1 MRLALLSEF
10 FKNILS
16 ILRKNKAFIL
26 NAYAIVV
33 CRFLFLLEPLVLIR
47 LGEMETRAIGHFFLP
62 FEIYFSEIDCG
73 IHPRPKRALD
83 LFYRNKKVGN
93 SIVLMKWKK
102 YVNIIPRL
110 LIETPYLRLVR
121 IDPNSKHLVPF
132 RTWRSYRPW
141 QTCDLYGALKKTKT
155 HFEFSDGEN
164 QFAETQLNKI
174 GITATDRFIIF
185 FARDPQFHSGKKA
198 PFSFRDSDINNQLQ
212 AMECMVEKGYKCIR
226 IGSHQRDRLNY
237 TSSEIIDYSFSS
249 ACSELV
255 DLYLLSKCQF
265 MVSTGSGIDTAVN
278 VFRKPIVYV
287 NAAEW
292 GYFDNV
298 RFHQAPLFIPKKI
311 QRISTQEY
319 LTATEICVLG
329 ANQYSSEES
338 FFKND
343 IRWVDNSPHEIAEVV
358 IEMERLFTVGLLS
371 DDVSFTEKQL
381 RFSELINSF
390 REKDQK
396 IEVKIGSNF
405 LESNAYFLI

>member
-1 MRLALLSEF
+1 MLPVLLGRIV
-10 FKNILS
+10 KNTLS
-16 ILRKNKAFIL
+16 ILRKCKAFIL
-26 NAYAIVV
+26 NTYALVI
-33 CRFLFLLEPLVLIR
+33 CRFFFFLDPLVLIR

-62 FEIYFSEIDCG
+62 FEIYLSEIDCG
-73 IHPRPKRALD
+73 IHSRPKRALD
-83 LFYRNKKVGN
+83 LFFKNKKVGN
-93 SIVLMKWKK
+93 SVVLKKWKK
-102 YVNIIPRL
+102 YANIIPAW
-110 LIETPYLRLVR
+110 LIEAPYLRLVR

-155 HFEFSDGEN
+155 HFEFSDSEI

-185 FARDPQFHSGKKA
+185 FARDPQFHGGKKE

-212 AMECMVEKGYKCIR
+212 AMECMVERGYKCIR
-226 IGSHQRDRLNY
+226 IGSHQRDRLNLA
-237 TSSEIIDYSFSS
+237 SSEIIDYSFSS
-249 ACSELV
+249 VCSELI

-298 RFHQAPLFIPKKI
+298 RLHQAPLFIPKKI
-311 QRISTQEY
+311 QRISTHEY
-319 LTATEICVLG
+319 LTATEISALG

-343 IRWVDNSPHEIAEVV
+343 VRWVDNSPHEIAEVV
-358 IEMERLFTVGLLS
+358 IEMEKLYRSGLLG
-371 DDVSFTEKQL
+371 DKVNFTEKQL
-381 RFSELINSF
+381 RFSDLINSF

-396 IEVKIGSNF
+396 IEVKIGADF
-405 LESNAYFLI
+405 LESNPFFLI